1 MNNGKV
7 VVAESIKPELM
18 KMLQEATLKKGGEL
32 TFNEVKADLNMP
44 DPNCYAPYF
53 GTFQAAAKKAWSK
66 AQRILA
72 TQRETETGKIAG
84 TERKEEMAKRGT
96 GAKKAGRPTKY
107 SDDQIRAMMKEY
119 FKSHGELPGFAT
131 FKKEHPDVTIRLDR
145 FREIVHQTD
154 PDVLGW
160 VYEETSG
167 DGELEASEESEGS
180 GAILASEGLTAGDE
194 AADSEAA
201 SDGVVSEPEEPIKVP
216 EEVFEKPKTADPAT
230 SAEVAD
236 SEEKAVAEAPQGEVV
251 VIDLGAESEGEKSE
265 GSGAILAPE
274 EPTEEDT
281 VGLET
286 ADSASGEDSDNKGT
300 FDDDGE
306 PKEADSAEEP
316 KGANDEAIS
325 EACAEAAEK
334 LVEAPKM
341 ADSAMSAEEVVG
353 PREDAVV
360 EAPQGEVAAIDSG
373 TEPECEESD
382 GSGAI
387 LASEEPTEK
396 TIVDPET
403 ADSASGEDSDSKGT
417 SNDDGEP
424 KDVDPAE
431 KPKGAD
437 GKTIPALE
445 GFYGY
450 GGVAS
455 CCLFGDN
462 YSISPNIMSCG
473 GKRSMELKL
482 CTIPAMDGGSI
493 DLSVAISGDRDPSS
507 TTPCDNG
514 SDLRVVMKDAMT
526 TFHIKGMGLSEY
538 SLNRS
543 VRNRRASLTVATI
556 KRSLKIVFENC
567 SVITV
572 RDDVVDNMSGE
583 FTLAIEA
590 KVGAIYMCAGCEF
603 EAISDSTEKSS
614 KA

>member
-107 SDDQIRAMMKEY
+107 SDDQIRAMMEEY

-160 VYEETSG
+160 VYEGTSG
-167 DGELEASEESEGS
+167 DGELEASEEPEGS
-180 GAILASEGLTAGDE
+180 GVVLAPEGLTAGDK
-194 AADSEAA
+194 AVDSEAA
-201 SDGVVSEPEEPIKVP
+201 SDGVVSESEEPIKVP

-274 EPTEEDT
+274 EPTKEDT

-286 ADSASGEDSDNKGT
+286 ADSVSGEDSDGKET
-300 FDDDGE
+300 PDDEGK
-306 PKEADSAEEP
+306 PKEVDS
-316 KGANDEAIS
+316 
-325 EACAEAAEK
+325 
-334 LVEAPKM
+334 
-341 ADSAMSAEEVVG
+341 
-353 PREDAVV
+353 
-360 EAPQGEVAAIDSG
+360 
-373 TEPECEESD
+373 
-382 GSGAI
+382 
-387 LASEEPTEK
+387 
-396 TIVDPET
+396 
-403 ADSASGEDSDSKGT
+403 
-417 SNDDGEP
+417 
-424 KDVDPAE
+424 AE
-431 KPKGAD
+431 KPKKAD

-455 CCLFGDN
+455 CCLSGDGYN
-462 YSISPNIMSCG
+462 VNQQYASCG
-473 GKRSMELKL
+473 GKRDMTLSLY
-482 CTIPAMDGGSI
+482 TIPMLRTIPTAGCGSI
-493 DLSVAISGDRDPSS
+493 HLSVVISCDRNPSAGLQ
-507 TTPCDNG
+507 CDG
-514 SDLRVVMKDAMT
+514 EADACLVMNEAKT
-526 TFHIKGMGLSEY
+526 TFHISGMGLSEY
-538 SLNRS
+538 SLNRN
-543 VRNRRASLTVATI
+543 VRRKTTSITVIVTDRSLTIDFNGLA
-556 KRSLKIVFENC
+556 KITREDV
-567 SVITV
+567 T
-572 RDDVVDNMSGE
+572 DDVSGE
-583 FTLAIEA
+583 FALAIEA
-590 KVGAIYMCAGCEF
+590 TVGAICVYGGCEF
-603 EAISDSTEKSS
+603 EAKSDSTEDPHN
-614 KA
+614 A

>member
-1 MNNGKV
+1 MFWEPFKLKNGETV
-7 VVAESIKPELM
+7 VVPDGVTIKQALMEL
-18 KMLQEATLKKGGEL
+18 LIRATLAKGEKL
-32 TFNEVKADLNMP
+32 EFEEVKRDLNMP
-44 DPNCYAPYF
+44 NPNDFAYGF
-53 GTFQAAAKKAWSK
+53 GSFTEAAEKAWSK
-66 AQRILA
+66 AQRIMA
-72 TQRETETGKIAG
+72 TQRETETETGEIA
-84 TERKEEMAKRGT
+84 TEKERESKMARQKGT

-107 SDDQIRAMMKEY
+107 SDNQIRAMMEEY

-145 FREIVHQTD
+145 FREIVCRTD

-167 DGELEASEESEGS
+167 EGGLEASEESEGS

-201 SDGVVSEPEEPIKVP
+201 SDGVVSEPEEPIEVP
-216 EEVFEKPKTADPAT
+216 GEVFKEPETADLASGAEEVVGLGED
-230 SAEVAD
+230 
-236 SEEKAVAEAPQGEVV
+236 AVAEAPQGEVA
-251 VIDLGAESEGEKSE
+251 VIDSGTDPEGGESD

-274 EPTEEDT
+274 EPTKEDT

-286 ADSASGEDSDNKGT
+286 ADSVSGEDSDGKET
-300 FDDDGE
+300 PDDEGKPEDVDSAGE
-306 PKEADSAEEP
+306 P
-316 KGANDEAIS
+316 
-325 EACAEAAEK
+325 EK
-334 LVEAPKM
+334 
-341 ADSAMSAEEVVG
+341 
-353 PREDAVV
+353 
-360 EAPQGEVAAIDSG
+360 I
-373 TEPECEESD
+373 
-382 GSGAI
+382 
-387 LASEEPTEK
+387 
-396 TIVDPET
+396 
-403 ADSASGEDSDSKGT
+403 
-417 SNDDGEP
+417 
-424 KDVDPAE
+424 
-431 KPKGAD
+431 D
-437 GKTIPALE
+437 GKVVPVID
-445 GFYGY
+445 GFDGY
-450 GGVAS
+450 GGVAFCRLS
-455 CCLFGDN
+455 GDN

-507 TTPCDNG
+507 MTPCDNG